1 VSWPQRVL
9 EVAVGGEGQVIGL
22 VGDPGLGKSRLALEF
37 CQLARPRAAV
47 LEGRCQPYG
56 ASIAYLPLFDLVRN
70 ACGIAAD
77 APPDLVGAKIERKVK
92 SLELDVSLAHYLRH
106 GFGVPAGD
114 LALAAADPAT
124 IRARTFEALRRL
136 LVALAGQRPLVV
148 LIEDLHWID
157 QTSEEFLAGFVGELP
172 SVPVMLLATYR
183 PGYSPPWAGKSFTSQ
198 LALRPLSVT
207 ASERIVTSILA
218 GGDRDAAAVI
228 AERGEGNPFFL
239 EELARTSR
247 DHVPGE
253 AGDTVPETVQQV
265 LAARIDRL
273 SADQKAA
280 IQLAAVL
287 GREFSLDLAA
297 EIWDAPVPLE
307 AQLLELKGLE
317 FLRERHGP
325 AERTFVFK
333 HALTRE
339 VAYDGMLQARRRDL
353 HGQAGTAVE
362 HSQANRFEHC
372 ELLAYHYSRS
382 GDPARAIPYLSVAAD
397 RAKNRYANEE
407 AVGLYKEA
415 LSIVRDLPTGTDRDS
430 QELAILEAM
439 AAPLAARNGYAY
451 TELQQTLER
460 SIDLAESLGRRTS
473 TIIGLVSL
481 WGSRVVQGRAADA
494 YQIANRTFALVEGS
508 ELVGQGHFA
517 LGGSAVGL
525 GMPAEG
531 LRHLELATKL
541 AGKAVWLSIGTRADV
556 HSTAWAAHAHW
567 LLGHDAEALSACRQ
581 AIALARSIDH
591 PFCLAVALAYG
602 CITHQMRHDL
612 SALREHV
619 GELGELCDRYGF
631 AFYREWPLILSG
643 WSREDETGL
652 DLAKRGIRNLRAQG
666 ALTRMPYWMSLLAD
680 LQARNNRLE
689 DARATL
695 DVALA
700 AAQDHD
706 DLWWLPEVLRLRA
719 AYDEEQAAVSRLRQ
733 AAQMASAQGAVAL
746 LRRCERDLAERGVP
760 PAAPGV
766 VPLA

>member
-1 VSWPQRVL
+1 
-9 EVAVGGEGQVIGL
+9 
-22 VGDPGLGKSRLALEF
+22 
-37 CQLARPRAAV
+37 V

-56 ASIAYLPLFDLVRN
+56 ASIAYLPLFELVRN
-70 ACGIAAD
+70 ACGIATD
-77 APPDLVGAKIERKVK
+77 APPDLVGEKIERKVK

-106 GFGVPAGD
+106 AFGVPAGD
-114 LALAAADPAT
+114 PALAAPDPAA
-124 IRARTFEALRRL
+124 IRARTFEALRCL

-157 QTSEEFLAGFVGELP
+157 QTSEEFLAGFAGELP

-183 PGYSPPWAGKSFTSQ
+183 PGYSPPWAGRSFTSQ

-247 DHVPGE
+247 DHGPGE

-317 FLRERHGP
+317 FLWERHGP

-353 HGQAGTAVE
+353 HGRAGAAVE

-382 GDPARAIPYLSVAAD
+382 ADPARAIPYLAVAAD
-397 RAKNRYANEE
+397 RAKDRYANEE
-407 AVGLYKEA
+407 AIGLYREA
-415 LSIVRDLPTGTDRDS
+415 LSIVRDLPAGTDRDG

-451 TELQQTLER
+451 PELQQTLER
-460 SIDLAESLGRRTS
+460 SIALAESLGRGTS
-473 TIIGLVSL
+473 TITGLVSL

-508 ELVGQGHFA
+508 ELAGQGHFA

-525 GMPAEG
+525 GRPAEG
-531 LRHLELATKL
+531 LRHLELAAKL

-581 AIALARSIDH
+581 AIALATSIDH

-602 CITHQMRHDL
+602 CITHQMRQDL
-612 SALREHV
+612 PALREHV

-643 WSREDETGL
+643 WLRTDETGL
-652 DLAKRGIRNLRAQG
+652 DLAKRGIGNLRAQG

-680 LQARNNRLE
+680 LQGRNSRLDE
-689 DARATL
+689 ARATL
-695 DVALA
+695 DAALA

-706 DLWWLPEVLRLRA
+706 DLWWLPEVMRLRA
-719 AYDEEQAAVSRLRQ
+719 SYDEGKAAVSRLRS
-733 AAQMASAQGAVAL
+733 AAQLASTQGAVAL
-746 LRRCERDLAERGVP
+746 LRRCERDLAGRGMP
-760 PAAPGV
+760 RPAPGV